1 MDNVAQEGRVN
12 QSSVKTSNWRDDK
25 ALFSFDP
32 RQGTFFL
39 EARRIL
45 LTSSVVGF
53 AGVAQSSG
61 QLLGWIGM
69 SADSNS
75 LFSSPLRVVAGPHTS

>member
-39 EARRIL
+39 RGKTHFIDSQCDVGL
-45 LTSSVVGF
+45 LVWLRAVVSYWDG
-53 AGVAQSSG
+53 
-61 QLLGWIGM
+61 
-69 SADSNS
+69 
-75 LFSSPLRVVAGPHTS
+75 

>member
-39 EARRIL
+39 EARHIL
-45 LTSSVVGF
+45 LTSSGV